1 MHALQKPAPEWN
13 QFSPASRGV
22 PPIKFCLPVLPWV
35 PRNAFPKLYQ
45 VRRFQEGT
53 HSKLA
58 LEILA
63 VEDDVQNSR

>member
-1 MHALQKPAPEWN
+1 MHARQKPAPEWN
-13 QFSPASRGV
+13 QFSQLPGV

-53 HSKLA
+53 HFKLA